1 MSAFNLAGLTRG
13 QLRAALSDATRKLTY
28 VKETVRN
35 IPDAYIPFNRLQEIS
50 FLEQRLSEYK
60 AELARRFTDAA
71 APAHVFYSYSRR
83 DEPLMAELDEQLSG
97 LRSEGRIKTFW
108 DRDIGAGREWH
119 SEITEEL
126 QDADIVLFLMSDDYL
141 ASRYCQQVEI
151 PVALEMHDQG
161 LVRAIPIIL
170 RACKWQA
177 SPLGRLQAI
186 PRNGRPV
193 TEWVH
198 RSEALVEVMQGIQ
211 AAIDEVRQ
219 I

>member
-35 IPDAYIPFNRLQEIS
+35 IPEAYIPFNRLQEIS

-60 AELARRFTDAA
+60 AELARRFSGA

-108 DRDIGAGREWH
+108 DRDIGPGREWH

-126 QDADIVLFLMSDDYL
+126 QDADIVLFLMSDDFL
-141 ASRYCQQVEI
+141 ASRYCQQVEL
-151 PVALEMHDQG
+151 PAALEMHNQG
-161 LVRAIPIIL
+161 LVRAVPIIL
-170 RACKWQA
+170 RPCEWQVT
-177 SPLGRLQAI
+177 PLGRLQAI

-198 RSEALVEVMQGIQ
+198 RSEAFDEVMQGVQ
-211 AAIDEVRQ
+211 TAIDEVRQ
-219 I
+219 N